1 MPKDLPTAGAICL
14 CHVDEG
20 AVRQLDARVCIDD
33 AWNKTAEEDNE
44 RFRFESD
51 AEKHDRDR
59 DPRHGGMG
67 RMTSKTGFTKRS
79 TPVYHP
85 MNSPSTVPSTT
96 ARTKPT
102 DATVMLERM
111 FIPSVEPSGFGSVI
125 FSAKVCRICT
135 GDGKYRVEIR
145 PHSTTSAQTAINS
158 TTVRADAIAK
168 RFLLKSFLFSWHLS
182 AVSGRRVRRSPP
194 KSEQLPR
201 SQTMRRSHCAV
212 RSSAYRLLRQAGA
225 GSP

>member
-1 MPKDLPTAGAICL
+1 
-14 CHVDEG
+14 
-20 AVRQLDARVCIDD
+20 
-33 AWNKTAEEDNE
+33 
-44 RFRFESD
+44 
-51 AEKHDRDR
+51 
-59 DPRHGGMG
+59 
-67 RMTSKTGFTKRS
+67 MTSKTGFTKRS

-168 RFLLKSFLFSWHLS
+168 RFLLKKFSFFMAPLRCF
-182 AVSGRRVRRSPP
+182 
-194 KSEQLPR
+194 
-201 SQTMRRSHCAV
+201 
-212 RSSAYRLLRQAGA
+212 RQARQKISSKIRAAAPISNNASLTLRRTIVGISTFTA
-225 GSP
+225 SRRRISMTTLL